1 MIILNNITKT
11 YGTLTVLKHLSLTL
25 EKGKRYCLMS
35 PSGSGKTT
43 LLRILMRLE
52 KPDFGSI
59 STASGIPF
67 EELVISPV
75 FQEDR
80 LFEAFS
86 PVENVSIS
94 AGRFRKS
101 AQIKEELERLLPK
114 ECLTRPVSTLSGGM
128 KRRVAIL
135 RALLTPSDILLMDEP
150 FTGLDEE
157 IKQRV
162 IEYIKEKQEGRLLVL
177 TSHQDEDIALLEGT
191 LIRLSF

>member
-1 MIILNNITKT
+1 
-11 YGTLTVLKHLSLTL
+11 
-25 EKGKRYCLMS
+25 
-35 PSGSGKTT
+35 
-43 LLRILMRLE
+43 MRL
-52 KPDFGSI
+52 
-59 STASGIPF
+59 
-67 EELVISPV
+67 
-75 FQEDR
+75 
-80 LFEAFS
+80 
-86 PVENVSIS
+86 S

-177 TSHQDEDIALLEGT
+177 TTHQDEDIALLEGT